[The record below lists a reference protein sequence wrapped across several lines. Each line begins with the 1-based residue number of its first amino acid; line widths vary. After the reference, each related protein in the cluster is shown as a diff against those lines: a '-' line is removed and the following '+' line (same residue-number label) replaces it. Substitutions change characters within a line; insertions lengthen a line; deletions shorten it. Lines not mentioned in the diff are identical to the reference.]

1 MAEQKKQVDLTK
13 VNQLRPSSF
22 GLSLK
27 VKVVS
32 SKLIGQSGRAQG
44 RVAECLVGDET
55 GIVVFTARNDQESVN
70 HFSHQLFTSKRSTVS
85 FFRISKRE
93 ISQLILAHYENLNLL
108 KGESKP
114 MHPGLFFFVFQ
125 LFYDTKL
132 THGLKKNIFDM
143 FFSVASSYS
152 HIPCV

>member
-55 GIVVFTARNDQESVN
+55 GIVVFTARNDQVDIMREGTTVLLTN
-70 HFSHQLFTSKRSTVS
+70 ARVDLFKGSMR
-85 FFRISKRE
+85 
-93 ISQLILAHYENLNLL
+93 LALDRYGRVE
-108 KGESKP
+108 
-114 MHPGLFFFVFQ
+114 VTT
-125 LFYDTKL
+125 DA
-132 THGLKKNIFDM
+132 D
-143 FFSVASSYS
+143 FSVQTDNNLSL
-152 HIPCV
+152 IEFERIFVMV

>member
-13 VNQLRPSSF
+13 VNQLRPSNF

-55 GIVVFTARNDQESVN
+55 GIVVFTARNDQVDIMREGTTVLLTN
-70 HFSHQLFTSKRSTVS
+70 ARVDLFKGSMR
-85 FFRISKRE
+85 
-93 ISQLILAHYENLNLL
+93 LALDRYGRVE
-108 KGESKP
+108 
-114 MHPGLFFFVFQ
+114 VTT
-125 LFYDTKL
+125 DA
-132 THGLKKNIFDM
+132 D
-143 FFSVASSYS
+143 FSVQTDNNLSL
-152 HIPCV
+152 IEFERIFVMV